1 MVVHHFFG
9 IVGGLAILNESQVGS
24 AAMGNLYKVALLLT
38 EITSPMFQVK
48 SILKLIKK
56 DDCFAAQ
63 VNEALFA
70 LTFVISRPALV
81 WILLY
86 NMICAGYHWVII
98 ANSSI
103 IYAVGLVWS
112 YTILCII
119 RLKVVKCKPGAFER
133 IRDSKLLSGA
143 IVAWATFVLPYIVGS
158 ERNWAFIHLRYG
170 NFVLI

>member
-1 MVVHHFFG
+1 
-9 IVGGLAILNESQVGS
+9 
-24 AAMGNLYKVALLLT
+24 
-38 EITSPMFQVK
+38 MFQVK

-56 DDCFAAQ
+56 DDSLAAQ

-70 LTFVISRPALV
+70 VTFIITRPVLV
-81 WILLY
+81 WVLLY

-119 RLKVVKCKPGAFER
+119 RLKIMKVKPGTFEKV
-133 IRDSKLLSGA
+133 RDYKLFSGA
-143 IVAWATFVLPYIVGS
+143 VLAWATLVLPNIVGS

-170 NFVLI
+170 NFTFI